1 MTATSTPGADV
12 LAYRAL
18 LAAHGLLDEVTAT
31 PARPPAHDP
40 AALLT
45 GTLLRQLLHAD
56 LAALDV
62 THPDCAR
69 ACRTALRAHAT
80 HTGAPSAG

>member
-1 MTATSTPGADV
+1 MSATSTPDADV
-12 LAYRAL
+12 RAYRAV
-18 LAAHGLLDEVTAT
+18 LAAHALLDDVTAT
-31 PARPPAHDP
+31 PARPPAQDP

-56 LAALDV
+56 LPALAV

-69 ACRTALRAHAT
+69 ACHTALRAHAT
-80 HTGAPSAG
+80 HTGAPTAG